1 MSPAS
6 AIMEPSTDDWLNSL
20 ICIAPGLR
28 ERQAE
33 MRSRWLAITA
43 KEKEEDDRRQ
53 IEEKQREDR
62 RRMQA
67 FVDRGS
73 DSHATMIILTSRM
86 FNRDGRVWQY
96 VDLDRGTIHWK
107 KILRNYTFSGGQ
119 LRMLR
124 IAASLF
130 NREFKTNLWE
140 DLGGLDDYNT
150 TTVLKAISAFCR
162 RYWRE

>member
-1 MSPAS
+1 VDP
-6 AIMEPSTDDWLNSL
+6 ITDIWLDSL
-20 ICIAPGLR
+20 LCIAPGLR

-33 MRSRWLAITA
+33 MRSRWLQITA
-43 KEKEEDDRRQ
+43 KEKAEDDQRRLD
-53 IEEKQREDR
+53 EKQNEDR

-73 DSHATMIILTSRM
+73 DCHAAMIILTSHM

-96 VDLDRGTIHWK
+96 VDLDRGTIQWK
-107 KILRNYTFSGGQ
+107 RILSNYTFSGGQ

-140 DLGGLDDYNT
+140 DLGGLDD
-150 TTVLKAISAFCR
+150 
-162 RYWRE
+162 